1 MVEVVRGIRYRSP
14 GDKIFGGPIRPVPE
28 RIGPAVARNGARRE
42 TPPGSS
48 RWEALI
54 FRASYKIPHRPG
66 GPPMSAKRQT
76 PIRRGVRPRNITFRK
91 KLSRQPQINALRVQH
106 AFIVHVAEHN
116 HKRAFLD
123 LVPLTGLSKLGP
135 LGRA

>member
-14 GDKIFGGPIRPVPE
+14 GDKFFGGPIRPVPE

-66 GPPMSAKRQT
+66 RPADVCQKADASSPQGEALEYHISKKVIAAAADQRAS
-76 PIRRGVRPRNITFRK
+76 RAARLCRPR
-91 KLSRQPQINALRVQH
+91 
-106 AFIVHVAEHN
+106 
-116 HKRAFLD
+116 
-123 LVPLTGLSKLGP
+123 
-135 LGRA
+135 GRAQSQTSLP